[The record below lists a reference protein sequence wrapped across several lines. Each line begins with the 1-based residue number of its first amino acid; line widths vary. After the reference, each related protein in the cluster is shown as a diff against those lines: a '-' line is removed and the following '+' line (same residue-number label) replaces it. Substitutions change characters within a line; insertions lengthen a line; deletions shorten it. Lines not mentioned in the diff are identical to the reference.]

1 MNDPQLSDDL
11 VVLRRIAPNDASS
24 IQLLAGDAAI
34 AEMTLTIPHPYPDGA
49 AEEWIAKTDAHFA
62 AGTGAVLAITGTPD
76 FNFVGGIGVQIDPA
90 RNEGKIGY
98 WIGRPFWGRGYCT
111 AALRLFLR
119 YCFSDLDLERVS
131 ARHFIRNPASG
142 RVMEKVGMRR
152 EGIVR
157 EHNAKLGREEDLVL
171 YRLPRRGSD
180 SA

>member
-1 MNDPQLSDDL
+1 MNHPQLSDDL

-49 AEEWIAKTDAHFA
+49 AEEWIAKTEARFA
-62 AGTGAVLAITGTPD
+62 QGIGAVLAVTARPD
-76 FNFVGGIGVQIDPA
+76 FNLIGCIGVQIDPA
-90 RNEGKIGY
+90 RKEGEIGY

-119 YCFSDLDLERVS
+119 YCFSDLDLERVH

-142 RVMEKVGMRR
+142 RVMKKVGMHCK
-152 EGIVR
+152 GNVR
-157 EHNAKLGREEDLVL
+157 EHNAKSGREEELVL
-171 YRLPRRGSD
+171 YTLLRRGSD